1 MKKIIISL
9 LTVAIL
15 TVGVNQIS
23 ADTLTE
29 PIDVQSVT
37 AFQDIYDSGSNVN
50 FIFSVR
56 YNMPQSSWYP
66 FLKDQTGCE
75 SQTPSTT
82 ILCTYPETLSS
93 TIATIGLY
101 KYPLSSTITAQ
112 DVTNASYGSD
122 VTEPVRVI
130 GNTLFGLNLG
140 GNTETGLVDGT
151 EKTLSELISD
161 GSVVCIVSYNVFA
174 PIVPQD
180 NYSCADIQDLPNI
193 SPPTATS
200 TTGIVGTQ
208 KERLIKHI
216 QDNLLDITI
225 DESLPDN
232 TLINQ
237 NAKVTGNGVII
248 TRRVS
253 PLLQQVLPE
262 LFDVGLTDLVD
273 VPPPFATSTLETT
286 LQTELE
292 TQDIYSSAVMV
303 GKQYFGMEA
312 PVFLSFTLILVAII
326 TGAGMYLLSGNS
338 LFGIVFGFAG
348 TIVTAVII
356 APPLLQ
362 PLLVAM
368 FVGLIGMV
376 IYLVR
381 KIPS

>member
-1 MKKIIISL
+1 LKKIIISL
-9 LTVAIL
+9 LTVAII
-15 TVGVNQIS
+15 TIGVNEVS

-37 AFQDIYDSGSNVN
+37 AFENIYDQGSNVN

-56 YNMPQSSWYP
+56 YNMSQSSWYP

-82 ILCTYPETLSS
+82 ILCSFPETLSS
-93 TIATIGLY
+93 SIATIGLY
-101 KYPLSSTITAQ
+101 KHALSSTIT
-112 DVTNASYGSD
+112 DTIVSNASYGSD
-122 VTEPVRVI
+122 FTEPVRVI
-130 GNTLFGLNLG
+130 GNTLFGLNIS
-140 GNTETGLVDGT
+140 GNAETGLITGID
-151 EKTLSELISD
+151 KTLDQLIED
-161 GSVVCIVSYNVFA
+161 GSVVCIVSYNVFT
-174 PIVPQD
+174 PIIPQQ
-180 NYSCADIQDLPNI
+180 NYSCADIKDLPNI
-193 SPPTATS
+193 STKN
-200 TTGIVGTQ
+200 IGTQ

-216 QDNLLDITI
+216 QDNLQDITI

-273 VPPPFATSTLETT
+273 VPPVFATSTLETT

-292 TQDIYSSAVMV
+292 TQDIYSAAVMV

-338 LFGIVFGFAG
+338 IFGIVFGFAG
-348 TIVTAVII
+348 TLVTAVFI

-362 PLLVAM
+362 PLLVGM

>member
-1 MKKIIISL
+1 MKKILLSL
-9 LTVAIL
+9 FAAAIL
-15 TVGVNQIS
+15 TTGINEIS
-23 ADTLTE
+23 ADTLTQ

-37 AFQDIYDSGSNVN
+37 AFQDIYDTGSNVN

-93 TIATIGLY
+93 SIATIGLY
-101 KYPLSSTITAQ
+101 KYALSSTITAQ
-112 DVTNASYGSD
+112 NVTNASYG
-122 VTEPVRVI
+122 TEYIEPVRVI
-130 GNTLFGLNLG
+130 GDTLFGLNIDDLPD
-140 GNTETGLVDGT
+140 N
-151 EKTLSELISD
+151 KTVNELASN
-161 GSVVCIVSYNVFA
+161 GSVVCIISYNVFA

-180 NYSCADIQDLPNI
+180 NYSCADIKLSEAVTDTLED
-193 SPPTATS
+193 TFRARMT
-200 TTGIVGTQ
+200 
-208 KERLIKHI
+208 EYI
-216 QDNLLDITI
+216 QNELLDITF
-225 DESLPDN
+225 DQSLPDN

-237 NAKVTGNGVII
+237 NAKVTGNGVVI

-292 TQDIYSSAVMV
+292 TMDFYTSAVMV
-303 GKQYFGMEA
+303 GKQYFGMTA
-312 PVFLSFTLILVAII
+312 PVFLSFALILVAII
-326 TGAGMYLLSGNS
+326 TGTGMYLLSGNS

-348 TIVTAVII
+348 TLVTAVFI

-362 PLLVAM
+362 PLLVGM

>member
-1 MKKIIISL
+1 MKKILLSL
-9 LTVAIL
+9 FAAAIL
-15 TVGVNQIS
+15 TTGINEIS

-29 PIDVQSVT
+29 PINVQSVT
-37 AFQDIYDSGSNVN
+37 AFENIYDTGSNVN

-93 TIATIGLY
+93 SIATIGLY
-101 KYPLSSTITAQ
+101 KYALSSTITSQ

-174 PIVPQD
+174 PIIPQD
-180 NYSCADIQDLPNI
+180 NYSCADIQDLPNL
-193 SPPTATS
+193 S
-200 TTGIVGTQ
+200 TQNVGTQ

-216 QDNLLDITI
+216 QDNLLDITL

-292 TQDIYSSAVMV
+292 TMDFYTSAVMV
-303 GKQYFGMEA
+303 GKQYFGMTA
-312 PVFLSFTLILVAII
+312 PVFLSFALILVAII
-326 TGAGMYLLSGNS
+326 TGTGMYLLSGNS

-348 TIVTAVII
+348 TLVTAVFI

-362 PLLVAM
+362 PLLVGM

>member
-1 MKKIIISL
+1 MKKILLSL
-9 LTVAIL
+9 FAAAIL
-15 TVGVNQIS
+15 TTGINEIS
-23 ADTLTE
+23 ADTLTQ

-37 AFQDIYDSGSNVN
+37 AFQDIYDTGSNVN

-93 TIATIGLY
+93 SIATIGLY
-101 KYPLSSTITAQ
+101 KYALSSTITSQ

-151 EKTLSELISD
+151 EKTLSELISN
-161 GSVVCIVSYNVFA
+161 GSVVCIISYNVFA
-174 PIVPQD
+174 PIVPQQ
-180 NYSCADIQDLPNI
+180 NYSCADIQDLPNL
-193 SPPTATS
+193 S
-200 TTGIVGTQ
+200 TQNIGTQ

-216 QDNLLDITI
+216 QDNLLDITL
-225 DESLPDN
+225 DESLADN

-237 NAKVTGNGVII
+237 NAKVTGNGVVI

-273 VPPPFATSTLETT
+273 VPPPFAKSTLETT

-292 TQDIYSSAVMV
+292 TMDFYTSAVMV
-303 GKQYFGMEA
+303 GKQYFGMTA
-312 PVFLSFTLILVAII
+312 PIFLSFSLILVAII
-326 TGAGMYLLSGNS
+326 TGTGMYLLSGNS

-348 TIVTAVII
+348 TLVTAVFI

-362 PLLVAM
+362 PLLVGM

>member
-15 TVGVNQIS
+15 TVGVNEIS

-180 NYSCADIQDLPNI
+180 NYSCADIQL
-193 SPPTATS
+193 SQAVTQ
-200 TTGIVGTQ
+200 TTEDTFRARMI
-208 KERLIKHI
+208 EYI
-216 QDNLLDITI
+216 QTELLDITF

-232 TLINQ
+232 TLVNQ

-292 TQDIYSSAVMV
+292 AQDIYSSAVMV

-312 PVFLSFTLILVAII
+312 PVFLSFTLLLVAII

-348 TIVTAVII
+348 TIVTAVFI

>member
-1 MKKIIISL
+1 LKKL
-9 LTVAIL
+9 FLGLYAIGIL
-15 TVGVNQIS
+15 ALGVNEVS
-23 ADTLTE
+23 ADTLNE

-37 AFQDIYDSGSNVN
+37 AFQDIYDEGSNVN

-66 FLKDQTGCE
+66 FLKDQSGCE

-82 ILCTYPETLSS
+82 ILCSFPETLSS
-93 TIATIGLY
+93 SIATIGLY
-101 KYPLSSTITAQ
+101 KHALSSTIT
-112 DVTNASYGSD
+112 DTIVSNASYGSD
-122 VTEPVRVI
+122 FTEPVRVI
-130 GNTLFGLNLG
+130 GNTLFGLNIS
-140 GNTETGLVDGT
+140 GNAETGIITGID
-151 EKTLSELISD
+151 KTLEQLIDD
-161 GSVVCIVSYNVFA
+161 GSVVCIVSYNVFT
-174 PIVPQD
+174 PIIPQQ

-193 SPPTATS
+193 STQN
-200 TTGIVGTQ
+200 IGTQ

-292 TQDIYSSAVMV
+292 TQDIYSAAVMV

-338 LFGIVFGFAG
+338 IFGIVFGFAG
-348 TIVTAVII
+348 TLVTGVFI

-362 PLLVAM
+362 PLLVGM

>member
-1 MKKIIISL
+1 MKKILLSL
-9 LTVAIL
+9 FAAAIL
-15 TVGVNQIS
+15 TTGINEIS

-37 AFQDIYDSGSNVN
+37 AFQDIYDTGSNVN

-93 TIATIGLY
+93 SIATIGLY
-101 KYPLSSTITAQ
+101 KYALSSTITAQ
-112 DVTNASYGSD
+112 NVTNASYG
-122 VTEPVRVI
+122 TEYIEPVRVI
-130 GNTLFGLNLG
+130 GDTLFGLNIDDLPD
-140 GNTETGLVDGT
+140 N
-151 EKTLSELISD
+151 KTVNQLASD
-161 GSVVCIVSYNVFA
+161 GSVVCIISYNVFA

-180 NYSCADIQDLPNI
+180 NYSCADIKLSEAVTETLED
-193 SPPTATS
+193 TFRARMT
-200 TTGIVGTQ
+200 
-208 KERLIKHI
+208 EYI
-216 QDNLLDITI
+216 QNELLDITF
-225 DESLPDN
+225 DQSLPDN

-292 TQDIYSSAVMV
+292 TMDFYTSAVMV
-303 GKQYFGMEA
+303 GKQYFGMTA
-312 PVFLSFTLILVAII
+312 PVFLSFALILVAII
-326 TGAGMYLLSGNS
+326 TGTGMYLLSGNS

-348 TIVTAVII
+348 TLVTAVFI

-362 PLLVAM
+362 PLLVGM

>member
-1 MKKIIISL
+1 LKKIIISL

-15 TVGVNQIS
+15 TIGVNEVS

-37 AFQDIYDSGSNVN
+37 AFENIYDQGSNVN

-56 YNMPQSSWYP
+56 YNMSQSSWYP

-82 ILCTYPETLSS
+82 ILCSFPETLSS
-93 TIATIGLY
+93 SIATIGLY
-101 KYPLSSTITAQ
+101 KHALSSTIT
-112 DVTNASYGSD
+112 DTIVSNASYGSD
-122 VTEPVRVI
+122 FTEPVRVI
-130 GNTLFGLNLG
+130 GNTLFGLNIS
-140 GNTETGLVDGT
+140 GNAETGLITGID
-151 EKTLSELISD
+151 KTLDQLIED
-161 GSVVCIVSYNVFA
+161 GSVVCIVSYNVFT
-174 PIVPQD
+174 PIIPQQ
-180 NYSCADIQDLPNI
+180 NYSCADIKDLPNI
-193 SPPTATS
+193 STKN
-200 TTGIVGTQ
+200 IGTQ

-216 QDNLLDITI
+216 QDNLQDITI

-273 VPPPFATSTLETT
+273 VPPVFATSTLETT

-292 TQDIYSSAVMV
+292 TQDIYSAAVMV

-338 LFGIVFGFAG
+338 IFGIVFGFAG
-348 TIVTAVII
+348 TLVTAVFI

-362 PLLVAM
+362 PLLVGM

>member
-1 MKKIIISL
+1 LKKILLSL
-9 LTVAIL
+9 FAAAIL
-15 TVGVNQIS
+15 TTGINEIS
-23 ADTLTE
+23 ADTLTQ

-37 AFQDIYDSGSNVN
+37 AFQDIYDTGSNVN

-93 TIATIGLY
+93 SIATIGLY
-101 KYPLSSTITAQ
+101 KYALSSTITSQ

-174 PIVPQD
+174 PIIPQQ
-180 NYSCADIQDLPNI
+180 NYSCADIEDLPNL
-193 SPPTATS
+193 S
-200 TTGIVGTQ
+200 TQNIGTQ

-216 QDNLLDITI
+216 QDNLLDITLN
-225 DESLPDN
+225 ESLPDN

-237 NAKVTGNGVII
+237 NAKVTGNGVVI

-292 TQDIYSSAVMV
+292 TMDFYTSAVMV
-303 GKQYFGMEA
+303 GKQYFGMTA
-312 PVFLSFTLILVAII
+312 PIFLSFSLILVAII
-326 TGAGMYLLSGNS
+326 TGTGMYLLSGNS

-348 TIVTAVII
+348 TLVTAVFI

-362 PLLVAM
+362 PLLVGM

>member
-15 TVGVNQIS
+15 TVGVSQIS

-37 AFQDIYDSGSNVN
+37 AFQNIYDSGSNVN

-56 YNMPQSSWYP
+56 YNMPQSAWYP

-101 KYPLSSTITAQ
+101 KYALSSTITSQ

-122 VTEPVRVI
+122 FTEPVRVI
-130 GNTLFGLNLG
+130 GNTLFGLNLS
-140 GNTETGLVDGT
+140 GNSETGLITGID
-151 EKTLSELISD
+151 KTLNQLIED
-161 GSVVCIVSYNVFA
+161 DSVVCIVSYNVFA
-174 PIVPQD
+174 PIVPQQ
-180 NYSCADIQDLPNI
+180 NYSCADIEDLPNLTPNI
-193 SPPTATS
+193 I
-200 TTGIVGTQ
+200 GEQ

-232 TLINQ
+232 TLVNQ

-273 VPPPFATSTLETT
+273 VPPPFATSILETT

-312 PVFLSFTLILVAII
+312 PVFLSFTLVLVAII
-326 TGAGMYLLSGNS
+326 TGTGMYLLSGNS

-348 TIVTAVII
+348 TIVTAVFI

>member
-1 MKKIIISL
+1 LKKILLSL
-9 LTVAIL
+9 FAAAIL
-15 TVGVNQIS
+15 TTGINEIS
-23 ADTLTE
+23 ADTLTQ

-37 AFQDIYDSGSNVN
+37 AFQDIYDTGSNVN

-82 ILCTYPETLSS
+82 ILCNYPETLSS
-93 TIATIGLY
+93 SIATIGLY
-101 KYPLSSTITAQ
+101 KYALSSTITAQ
-112 DVTNASYGSD
+112 NITNASYG
-122 VTEPVRVI
+122 TEYIEPVRVI
-130 GNTLFGLNLG
+130 GDTLFGLNIDDLPD
-140 GNTETGLVDGT
+140 N
-151 EKTLSELISD
+151 KTVNELASD
-161 GSVVCIVSYNVFA
+161 GSVVCIISYNVFA

-180 NYSCADIQDLPNI
+180 NYSCADIKLSEAVTDTLED
-193 SPPTATS
+193 TFRARMT
-200 TTGIVGTQ
+200 
-208 KERLIKHI
+208 EYI
-216 QDNLLDITI
+216 QNELLDITF
-225 DESLPDN
+225 DQSLPDN

-237 NAKVTGNGVII
+237 NAKVTGNGVVI

-292 TQDIYSSAVMV
+292 TMDFYTSAVMV
-303 GKQYFGMEA
+303 GKQYFGMTA
-312 PVFLSFTLILVAII
+312 PIFLSFSLILVAII
-326 TGAGMYLLSGNS
+326 TGTGMYLLSGNS
-338 LFGIVFGFAG
+338 IFGIVFGFAG
-348 TIVTAVII
+348 TLVTAVFI

-362 PLLVAM
+362 PLLVGM

>member
-1 MKKIIISL
+1 LKKILLSL
-9 LTVAIL
+9 FAAAIL
-15 TVGVNQIS
+15 TTGINEIS
-23 ADTLTE
+23 ADTLTQ

-37 AFQDIYDSGSNVN
+37 AFQDIYDTGSNVN

-93 TIATIGLY
+93 SIATIGLY
-101 KYPLSSTITAQ
+101 KYALSSTITSQ

-151 EKTLSELISD
+151 EKTLSELISN
-161 GSVVCIVSYNVFA
+161 GSVVCIISYNVFA
-174 PIVPQD
+174 PIVPQQ
-180 NYSCADIQDLPNI
+180 NYSCADIQDLPNL
-193 SPPTATS
+193 S
-200 TTGIVGTQ
+200 TQNIGTQ

-216 QDNLLDITI
+216 QDNLLDITL
-225 DESLPDN
+225 DESLADN

-237 NAKVTGNGVII
+237 NAKVTGNGVVI

-292 TQDIYSSAVMV
+292 TMDFYTSAVMV
-303 GKQYFGMEA
+303 GKQYFGMTA
-312 PVFLSFTLILVAII
+312 PIFLSFSLILVAII
-326 TGAGMYLLSGNS
+326 TGTGMYLLSGNS

-348 TIVTAVII
+348 TLVTAVFI

-362 PLLVAM
+362 PLLVGM

>member
-9 LTVAIL
+9 LTVAII
-15 TVGVNQIS
+15 TIGVNEVS

-37 AFQDIYDSGSNVN
+37 AFENIYDQGSNVN

-56 YNMPQSSWYP
+56 YNMSQSSWYP

-82 ILCTYPETLSS
+82 ILCSFPETLSS
-93 TIATIGLY
+93 SIATIGLY
-101 KYPLSSTITAQ
+101 KHALSSTIT
-112 DVTNASYGSD
+112 DTIVSNASYGSD
-122 VTEPVRVI
+122 FTEPVRVI
-130 GNTLFGLNLG
+130 GNTLFGLNIS
-140 GNTETGLVDGT
+140 GNAETGLITGID
-151 EKTLSELISD
+151 KTLDQLIED
-161 GSVVCIVSYNVFA
+161 GSVVCIVSYNVFE
-174 PIVPQD
+174 PIVPQQ
-180 NYSCADIQDLPNI
+180 NYSCADIKDLPNI
-193 SPPTATS
+193 STKN
-200 TTGIVGTQ
+200 IGTQ

-216 QDNLLDITI
+216 QDNLQDITI

-273 VPPPFATSTLETT
+273 VPPVFATSTLETT

-292 TQDIYSSAVMV
+292 TQDIYSAAVMV

-338 LFGIVFGFAG
+338 IFGIVFGFAG
-348 TIVTAVII
+348 TLVTAVFI

-362 PLLVAM
+362 PLLVGM

>member
-15 TVGVNQIS
+15 TIGVNEVS

-37 AFQDIYDSGSNVN
+37 AFENIYDQGSNVN

-56 YNMPQSSWYP
+56 YNMSQSSWYP

-82 ILCTYPETLSS
+82 ILCSFPETLSS
-93 TIATIGLY
+93 SIATIGLY
-101 KYPLSSTITAQ
+101 KHALSSTIT
-112 DVTNASYGSD
+112 DTIVSNASYGSD
-122 VTEPVRVI
+122 FTEPVRVI
-130 GNTLFGLNLG
+130 GNTLFGLNIS
-140 GNTETGLVDGT
+140 GNAETGLITGID
-151 EKTLSELISD
+151 KTLDQLIED
-161 GSVVCIVSYNVFA
+161 GSVVCIVSYNVFT
-174 PIVPQD
+174 PIIPQQ
-180 NYSCADIQDLPNI
+180 NYSCADIKDLPNI
-193 SPPTATS
+193 STKN
-200 TTGIVGTQ
+200 IGTQ

-216 QDNLLDITI
+216 QDNLQDITI

-273 VPPPFATSTLETT
+273 VPPVFATSTLETT

-292 TQDIYSSAVMV
+292 TQDIYSAAVMV

-338 LFGIVFGFAG
+338 IFGIVFGFAG
-348 TIVTAVII
+348 TLVTAVFI

-362 PLLVAM
+362 PLLVGM

>member
-1 MKKIIISL
+1 LKKILLSL
-9 LTVAIL
+9 FAAAIL
-15 TVGVNQIS
+15 TTGINEIS
-23 ADTLTE
+23 ADTLTQ

-37 AFQDIYDSGSNVN
+37 AFQDIYDTGSNVN

-93 TIATIGLY
+93 SIATIGLY
-101 KYPLSSTITAQ
+101 KYALSSTITAQ
-112 DVTNASYGSD
+112 NVTNASYG
-122 VTEPVRVI
+122 TEYIEPVRVI
-130 GNTLFGLNLG
+130 GDTLFGLNIDDLPD
-140 GNTETGLVDGT
+140 N
-151 EKTLSELISD
+151 KTVNELASD
-161 GSVVCIVSYNVFA
+161 GSVVCIISYNVFA

-180 NYSCADIQDLPNI
+180 NYSCADIKLSEAVTDTLED
-193 SPPTATS
+193 TFRARMT
-200 TTGIVGTQ
+200 
-208 KERLIKHI
+208 EYI
-216 QDNLLDITI
+216 QNELLDITF
-225 DESLPDN
+225 DQSLPDN

-237 NAKVTGNGVII
+237 NAKVTGNGVVI

-292 TQDIYSSAVMV
+292 TMDFYTSAVMV
-303 GKQYFGMEA
+303 GKQYFGMTA
-312 PVFLSFTLILVAII
+312 PVFLSFALILVAII
-326 TGAGMYLLSGNS
+326 TGTGMYLLSGNS

-348 TIVTAVII
+348 TLVTAVFI

-362 PLLVAM
+362 PLLVGM

>member
-9 LTVAIL
+9 LTVAII
-15 TVGVNQIS
+15 TIGVNEVS

-37 AFQDIYDSGSNVN
+37 AFENIYDQGSNVN

-56 YNMPQSSWYP
+56 YNMSQSSWYP

-82 ILCTYPETLSS
+82 ILCSFPETLSS
-93 TIATIGLY
+93 SIATIGLY
-101 KYPLSSTITAQ
+101 KHALSSTIT
-112 DVTNASYGSD
+112 DTIVSNASYGSD
-122 VTEPVRVI
+122 FTEPVRVI
-130 GNTLFGLNLG
+130 GNTLFGLNIS
-140 GNTETGLVDGT
+140 GNAETGLITGID
-151 EKTLSELISD
+151 KTLDQLIED
-161 GSVVCIVSYNVFA
+161 GSVVCIVSYNVFT
-174 PIVPQD
+174 PIIPQQ
-180 NYSCADIQDLPNI
+180 NYSCADIKDLPNI
-193 SPPTATS
+193 STKN
-200 TTGIVGTQ
+200 IGTQ

-216 QDNLLDITI
+216 QDNLQDITI

-273 VPPPFATSTLETT
+273 VPPVFATSTLETT

-292 TQDIYSSAVMV
+292 TQDIYSAAVMV

-338 LFGIVFGFAG
+338 IFGIVFGFAG
-348 TIVTAVII
+348 TLVTAVFI

-362 PLLVAM
+362 PLLVGM

>member
-1 MKKIIISL
+1 LKKIIISL

-15 TVGVNQIS
+15 TVGVNEIS

-101 KYPLSSTITAQ
+101 KYALSSTITAQ

-122 VTEPVRVI
+122 FTEPVRVI
-130 GNTLFGLNLG
+130 GNTLFGLNLS
-140 GNTETGLVDGT
+140 GNSETGLITGID
-151 EKTLSELISD
+151 KTLNQLIED
-161 GSVVCIVSYNVFA
+161 DSVVCIVSYNIFA
-174 PIVPQD
+174 PIVPQQ
-180 NYSCADIQDLPNI
+180 NYSCADIEDLPNLTPNI
-193 SPPTATS
+193 I
-200 TTGIVGTQ
+200 GEQ

-232 TLINQ
+232 TLVNQ
-237 NAKVTGNGVII
+237 NAKVTGNGVVI

-292 TQDIYSSAVMV
+292 TQDIYQSAVMV

-312 PVFLSFTLILVAII
+312 PVFLSFTLVLVAII

-348 TIVTAVII
+348 TIVTAVFI

>member
-1 MKKIIISL
+1 MKKL
-9 LTVAIL
+9 FLGLYAIGIL
-15 TVGVNQIS
+15 ALGVNEVS
-23 ADTLTE
+23 ADTLNE

-37 AFQDIYDSGSNVN
+37 AFQDIYDEGSNVN

-66 FLKDQTGCE
+66 FLKDQSGCE

-82 ILCTYPETLSS
+82 ILCSFPETLSS
-93 TIATIGLY
+93 SIATIGLY
-101 KYPLSSTITAQ
+101 KHALSSTIT
-112 DVTNASYGSD
+112 DTIVSNASYGSD
-122 VTEPVRVI
+122 FTEPVRVI
-130 GNTLFGLNLG
+130 GNTLFGLNIS
-140 GNTETGLVDGT
+140 GNAETGIITGID
-151 EKTLSELISD
+151 KTLEQLIDD
-161 GSVVCIVSYNVFA
+161 GSVVCIVSYNVFT
-174 PIVPQD
+174 PIIPQQ

-193 SPPTATS
+193 STQN
-200 TTGIVGTQ
+200 IGTQ

-292 TQDIYSSAVMV
+292 TQDIYSAAVMV

-338 LFGIVFGFAG
+338 IFGIVFGFAG
-348 TIVTAVII
+348 TLVTGVFI

-362 PLLVAM
+362 PLLVGM

>member
-15 TVGVNQIS
+15 TIGVNEVS

-37 AFQDIYDSGSNVN
+37 AFENIYDQGSNVN

-82 ILCTYPETLSS
+82 ILCSFPETLSS
-93 TIATIGLY
+93 SIATIGLY
-101 KYPLSSTITAQ
+101 KHALSSTIT
-112 DVTNASYGSD
+112 DTIVSNASYGSD
-122 VTEPVRVI
+122 FTEPVRVI
-130 GNTLFGLNLG
+130 GNTLFGLNIS
-140 GNTETGLVDGT
+140 GNAETGLITGID
-151 EKTLSELISD
+151 KTLDQLIED
-161 GSVVCIVSYNVFA
+161 GSVVCIVSYNVFT
-174 PIVPQD
+174 PIIPQQ
-180 NYSCADIQDLPNI
+180 NYSCADIKDLPNI
-193 SPPTATS
+193 STKN
-200 TTGIVGTQ
+200 IGTQ

-216 QDNLLDITI
+216 QDNLQDITI

-273 VPPPFATSTLETT
+273 VPPVFATSTLETT

-292 TQDIYSSAVMV
+292 TQDIYSAAVMV

-338 LFGIVFGFAG
+338 IFGIVFGFAG
-348 TIVTAVII
+348 TLVTAVFI

-362 PLLVAM
+362 PLLVGM

>member
-15 TVGVNQIS
+15 TAGVNQIS

-66 FLKDQTGCE
+66 FLKDQTGCQ

-101 KYPLSSTITAQ
+101 KYALSSTITSQ

-122 VTEPVRVI
+122 FTEPVRVI
-130 GNTLFGLNLG
+130 GNTLFGLNLS
-140 GNTETGLVDGT
+140 GNSETGLITGID
-151 EKTLSELISD
+151 KTLNQLIED
-161 GSVVCIVSYNVFA
+161 DSVVCIVSYNVFA
-174 PIVPQD
+174 PIVPQQ
-180 NYSCADIQDLPNI
+180 NYSCADIEDLPNLTPNI
-193 SPPTATS
+193 I
-200 TTGIVGTQ
+200 GEQ

-232 TLINQ
+232 TLVNQ
-237 NAKVTGNGVII
+237 NAKVTGNGVVI

-292 TQDIYSSAVMV
+292 TQDIYQSAVMV

-312 PVFLSFTLILVAII
+312 PVFLSFTLVLVAII
-326 TGAGMYLLSGNS
+326 TGTGMYLLSGNS

-348 TIVTAVII
+348 TIVTAVFI

>member
-15 TVGVNQIS
+15 TAGVNQIS

-66 FLKDQTGCE
+66 FLKDQTGCQ

-101 KYPLSSTITAQ
+101 KYALSSTITAQ

-122 VTEPVRVI
+122 FTEPVRVI
-130 GNTLFGLNLG
+130 GNTLFGLNLS
-140 GNTETGLVDGT
+140 GNSETGLITGID
-151 EKTLSELISD
+151 KTLNQLIEND
-161 GSVVCIVSYNVFA
+161 SVVCIVSYNVFA
-174 PIVPQD
+174 PIVPQQ
-180 NYSCADIQDLPNI
+180 NYSCADIEDLPNLTPNI
-193 SPPTATS
+193 I
-200 TTGIVGTQ
+200 GEQ

-232 TLINQ
+232 TLVNQ
-237 NAKVTGNGVII
+237 NAKVTGNGVVI

-292 TQDIYSSAVMV
+292 TQDIYQSAVMV

-312 PVFLSFTLILVAII
+312 PVFLSFTLVLVAII

-348 TIVTAVII
+348 TIVTAVFI

>member
-15 TVGVNQIS
+15 TVGVNEIS

-101 KYPLSSTITAQ
+101 KYALSSTITAQ

-122 VTEPVRVI
+122 FTEPVRVI
-130 GNTLFGLNLG
+130 GNTLFGLNLS
-140 GNTETGLVDGT
+140 GNSETGLITGID
-151 EKTLSELISD
+151 KTLNQLIED
-161 GSVVCIVSYNVFA
+161 DSVVCIVSYNIFA
-174 PIVPQD
+174 PIVPQQ
-180 NYSCADIQDLPNI
+180 NYSCADIEDLPNLTPNI
-193 SPPTATS
+193 I
-200 TTGIVGTQ
+200 GEQ

-232 TLINQ
+232 TLVNQ
-237 NAKVTGNGVII
+237 NAKVTGNGVVI

-292 TQDIYSSAVMV
+292 TQDIYQSAVMV

-312 PVFLSFTLILVAII
+312 PVFLSFTLVLVAII

-348 TIVTAVII
+348 TIVTAVFI